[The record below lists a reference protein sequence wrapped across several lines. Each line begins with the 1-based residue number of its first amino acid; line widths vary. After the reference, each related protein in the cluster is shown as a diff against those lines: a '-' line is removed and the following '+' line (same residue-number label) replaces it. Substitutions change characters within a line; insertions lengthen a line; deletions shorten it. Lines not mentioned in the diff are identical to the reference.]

1 MFIQYLFDRL
11 KNEPALVITSLFVIV
26 FTAYKVF
33 GPDKMPVDQVFTE
46 DYATYLGAVVAGVL
60 TRLNVFTPATVEKVT
75 EAALA
80 DAAADR
86 TEVWNFEDEEV

>member
-1 MFIQYLFDRL
+1 MFVQSLLEKL
-11 KNEPALVITSLFVIV
+11 KNEPALVIVGLFVVV

-33 GPDKMPVDQVFTE
+33 GPDKMPVDEVFTE

-60 TRLNVFTPATVEKVT
+60 TRLNVFTPATVDKTV

-80 DAAADR
+80 EKSADR
-86 TEVWNFEDEEV
+86 TDLYEEA